1 MEKPPLWQ
9 MKIPAIESKW

>member
-9 MKIPAIESKW
+9 MKIPTIESKW

>member
-9 MKIPAIESKW
+9 MKIHATKSKR